1 MLSLTK
7 ELEHS
12 FEYKGQHYEL
22 DLSFDNVLRWYE
34 LLEDDGIDDYGKVS
48 MAFEMFYNAC
58 ALDSDLLVTGVD
70 AIADYIHQEPYGHY
84 EDNTGVGTSDPI
96 RYYSYSQDADAIYS
110 SFVEQYGIDLIE
122 QQGKLHWDKFKAL
135 MAGLN
140 DKTYFR
146 RILSIRMRDTQGMEG
161 QEVANM
167 MELKQYYELDDNR
180 SVEVQD
186 TAMNDIF
193 SALKNEATR

>member
-34 LLEDDGIDDYGKVS
+34 LLEDDGIDDYGKVA
-48 MAFEMFYNAC
+48 MAFEMFYSAC
-58 ALDSDLLVTGVD
+58 ALDSELLVAGVD
-70 AIADYIHQEPYGHY
+70 SIADYIHQEPYGHY
-84 EDNTGVGTSDPI
+84 EDNTGVSTSDPI

-110 SFVEQYGIDLIE
+110 SFVEQYSIDLIQ

-146 RILSIRMRDTQGMEG
+146 RILSIRMRDTKGMEG
-161 QEVANM
+161 QEVADM

-193 SALKNEATR
+193 SALKNEATH